1 MVERENFKI
10 GGQAMKE
17 ELFDKKIK
25 ELVQGFEEPADG
37 ALWSSIGSELA
48 RIRRIKFIKRISAYA
63 ASAAAV
69 VVGIWLFVNP
79 LDRDELGASPSDLA
93 VAEKEF
99 VAEEVD
105 IVTVVPDIEEIVAD
119 NYQPEN
125 NIRILSSG
133 VPQDLV
139 EMGDPDVEKGP
150 SLMSGESDMEVA
162 EVSVVAESTQVQVIE
177 SEAESSEFDVAE
189 ELVAQ
194 GNVSESAEVAVE
206 ELYGYEE
213 YLLEEDY
220 SRKGGSFSLSAGGNM
235 STVDNESSM
244 VFFPGPSFNVG
255 GGQGVVENHS
265 ITPTA
270 PPNHY
275 FPISAGLN
283 LTYSFLNDKMAVGL
297 GLNYSYLY
305 SKYEALVDRRYDAN
319 VKQSVHYIG
328 VPLNLY
334 YNIVGNEYIT
344 FYASLGGM
352 MERALKIDYD
362 VTTLSGE
369 KMDRYITPKG
379 FQWSVNV
386 GVGFEYRFVKFMGIY
401 VDPRLTYY
409 FQEKSQPFTVRS
421 EQPLQFNLEI
431 GFRFHL

>member
-1 MVERENFKI
+1 MVEGEDFKD
-10 GGQAMKE
+10 GEYVMKD
-17 ELFDKKIK
+17 ELFDKKVK
-25 ELVQGFEEPADG
+25 ELVEGFEEAADG

-48 RIRRIKFIKRISAYA
+48 RIRRIKLIKRISVYA
-63 ASAAAV
+63 ASSAAV
-69 VVGIWLFVNP
+69 VVGVLLFVNS
-79 LDRDELGASPSDLA
+79 LGRDELGASLSDLA
-93 VAEKEF
+93 MAEKEF

-105 IVTVVPDIEEIVAD
+105 VVTIVPDIEEIVAD

-133 VPQDLV
+133 VPQDLG
-139 EMGDPDVEKGP
+139 EKGDPDVEKGP
-150 SLMSGESDMEVA
+150 SLLSGESYMEVA

-177 SEAESSEFDVAE
+177 SEAESSKFDVAE
-189 ELVAQ
+189 ELVAI
-194 GNVSESAEVAVE
+194 E

-220 SRKGGSFSLSAGGNM
+220 GRKGGSFSLSAGGNM

-334 YNIVGNEYIT
+334 YNVVGNEYIT

>member
-1 MVERENFKI
+1 
-10 GGQAMKE
+10 MKE

-48 RIRRIKFIKRISAYA
+48 RIRRIKLIKRISAYA

-105 IVTVVPDIEEIVAD
+105 IVTVVPVAQEYLAD
-119 NYQPEN
+119 N
-125 NIRILSSG
+125 LHSVKSSG
-133 VPQDLV
+133 VLS
-139 EMGDPDVEKGP
+139 DVVKE
-150 SLMSGESDMEVA
+150 SSELLEESDEESVAAYEV
-162 EVSVVAESTQVQVIE
+162 EEQSQVQVVMGDVKSSE
-177 SEAESSEFDVAE
+177 SVLEAES
-189 ELVAQ
+189 VAQ
-194 GNVSESAEVAVE
+194 VDVLESEEISSE

-220 SRKGGSFSLSAGGNM
+220 SSKGGSFSLSAGGNM

-319 VKQSVHYIG
+319 VKQSVHYVG

>member
-1 MVERENFKI
+1 
-10 GGQAMKE
+10 MKE

-48 RIRRIKFIKRISAYA
+48 RLRRIKFIKRISAYA
-63 ASAAAV
+63 VSAAAV

-105 IVTVVPDIEEIVAD
+105 IVTVVPVAQEYLAD
-119 NYQPEN
+119 NFHSVK
-125 NIRILSSG
+125 SSG
-133 VPQDLV
+133 VLS
-139 EMGDPDVEKGP
+139 DVVKE
-150 SLMSGESDMEVA
+150 SSELLEESDEESVAAYEV
-162 EVSVVAESTQVQVIE
+162 EEQSQVQVVMGDVKSSE
-177 SEAESSEFDVAE
+177 SVLEAES
-189 ELVAQ
+189 VAQ
-194 GNVSESAEVAVE
+194 VDVLESEEVSSE

>member
-1 MVERENFKI
+1 
-10 GGQAMKE
+10 MKD

-25 ELVQGFEEPADG
+25 ELEQGFEEPADG
-37 ALWSSIGSELA
+37 ALWSSIGSGLA
-48 RIRRIKFIKRISAYA
+48 RIRRIKLVKRISIYV

-69 VVGIWLFVNP
+69 LVGILLFVNP

-93 VAEKEF
+93 VAENEF

-105 IVTVVPDIEEIVAD
+105 IVTVVPVAQEHLAD
-119 NYQPEN
+119 NLHSVKSFGVLSK
-125 NIRILSSG
+125 ILKESSE
-133 VPQDLV
+133 LL
-139 EMGDPDVEKGP
+139 K
-150 SLMSGESDMEVA
+150 ESDEESVAAYEV
-162 EVSVVAESTQVQVIE
+162 EEQSQVQVVMGDVKSSESVLEVESVAQVDVLE
-177 SEAESSEFDVAE
+177 SEEVSS
-189 ELVAQ
+189 
-194 GNVSESAEVAVE
+194 E

-334 YNIVGNEYIT
+334 YNVVGNEHIT

-386 GVGFEYRFVKFMGIY
+386 GVGFEYRFVEFMGIY

-421 EQPLQFNLEI
+421 EQPLQFNLEL

>member
-10 GGQAMKE
+10 GGQAMKD

-25 ELVQGFEEPADG
+25 ELEQGFEEPADG
-37 ALWSSIGSELA
+37 ALWSSIGSGLA
-48 RIRRIKFIKRISAYA
+48 RIRRIKLVKRISIYV

-69 VVGIWLFVNP
+69 VVGILLFVNP

-93 VAEKEF
+93 VAENEF

-105 IVTVVPDIEEIVAD
+105 IVTVVPVAQEHLAD
-119 NYQPEN
+119 NLHSVKSSG
-125 NIRILSSG
+125 ILS
-133 VPQDLV
+133 
-139 EMGDPDVEKGP
+139 DVVKE
-150 SLMSGESDMEVA
+150 SSELLEESDEESVATFEV
-162 EVSVVAESTQVQVIE
+162 EEQSQVQVVMGDVKSSE
-177 SEAESSEFDVAE
+177 SVLEAES
-189 ELVAQ
+189 VAQ
-194 GNVSESAEVAVE
+194 VDVLESEGVSSE

-244 VFFPGPSFNVG
+244 AFFPGPSFNVG

-328 VPLNLY
+328 VPVNLY
-334 YNIVGNEYIT
+334 YNVVGNEHIT

-386 GVGFEYRFVKFMGIY
+386 GVGFEYRFVEFMGIY

-421 EQPLQFNLEI
+421 EQPLQFNLEL

>member
-1 MVERENFKI
+1 
-10 GGQAMKE
+10 MKE

-37 ALWSSIGSELA
+37 SLWSSIGSELA
-48 RIRRIKFIKRISAYA
+48 RIRRIKFVKRISIYV

-99 VAEEVD
+99 VQEEVD
-105 IVTVVPDIEEIVAD
+105 IVTVVPVAQEYLAD
-119 NYQPEN
+119 N
-125 NIRILSSG
+125 LHSVKSSG
-133 VPQDLV
+133 VLS
-139 EMGDPDVEKGP
+139 DVVKE
-150 SLMSGESDMEVA
+150 SSELLEESDEESVPAYEV
-162 EVSVVAESTQVQVIE
+162 EEQSQVQVVMGDVKSSE
-177 SEAESSEFDVAE
+177 SVLEAES
-189 ELVAQ
+189 VAQ
-194 GNVSESAEVAVE
+194 VDVLESEEVSSE

-213 YLLEEDY
+213 YLLEDDY

>member
-10 GGQAMKE
+10 GGQAMKD

-25 ELVQGFEEPADG
+25 ELEQGFEEPVDG
-37 ALWSSIGSELA
+37 ALWSSIGSGLA
-48 RIRRIKFIKRISAYA
+48 RIRRIKLVKRISIYV

-69 VVGIWLFVNP
+69 LVGILLFVNP

-99 VAEEVD
+99 IAEEVD
-105 IVTVVPDIEEIVAD
+105 IVTVVPVAQERLAD
-119 NYQPEN
+119 NLHSVKSSG
-125 NIRILSSG
+125 ILS
-133 VPQDLV
+133 
-139 EMGDPDVEKGP
+139 DVVKE
-150 SLMSGESDMEVA
+150 SSELLEESDEESVATFEV
-162 EVSVVAESTQVQVIE
+162 EEQSQVQVVMGDVKSSE
-177 SEAESSEFDVAE
+177 SVLEAES
-189 ELVAQ
+189 VAQ
-194 GNVSESAEVAVE
+194 VDVLESEGVSSE

-244 VFFPGPSFNVG
+244 AFFPGPSFNVG

-283 LTYSFLNDKMAVGL
+283 LTYSFLNNKMAVGL
-297 GLNYSYLY
+297 GLNYSDLY

-328 VPLNLY
+328 VPVNLY
-334 YNIVGNEYIT
+334 YNVVGNEHIT

-386 GVGFEYRFVKFMGIY
+386 GVGFEYRFVEFMGIY

-421 EQPLQFNLEI
+421 EQPLQFNLEL

>member
-1 MVERENFKI
+1 
-10 GGQAMKE
+10 MKE

-48 RIRRIKFIKRISAYA
+48 RIRRIKLIKRISAYA

-105 IVTVVPDIEEIVAD
+105 IVTVVPVAQEYLAD
-119 NYQPEN
+119 N
-125 NIRILSSG
+125 LHSVKSSG
-133 VPQDLV
+133 VLS
-139 EMGDPDVEKGP
+139 DVVKE
-150 SLMSGESDMEVA
+150 SSELLEESDEESVAAYEV
-162 EVSVVAESTQVQVIE
+162 EEQSQVQVVMDDVKSSE
-177 SEAESSEFDVAE
+177 SVLEAES
-189 ELVAQ
+189 VAQ
-194 GNVSESAEVAVE
+194 VDVLESEEVSSE

-352 MERALKIDYD
+352 MERAFKIDYD

-369 KMDRYITPKG
+369 KMDRYITPEG

>member
-1 MVERENFKI
+1 
-10 GGQAMKE
+10 MKE

-48 RIRRIKFIKRISAYA
+48 RIRRLKFIKRISAYA

-105 IVTVVPDIEEIVAD
+105 IVTVVPVAQEYLAD
-119 NYQPEN
+119 N
-125 NIRILSSG
+125 LHSVKSSG
-133 VPQDLV
+133 VLS
-139 EMGDPDVEKGP
+139 DVVKE
-150 SLMSGESDMEVA
+150 SSELLEESDEESVAAYEV
-162 EVSVVAESTQVQVIE
+162 EEQSQVQVVMDDVKSSE
-177 SEAESSEFDVAE
+177 SVLEAES
-189 ELVAQ
+189 VAQ
-194 GNVSESAEVAVE
+194 VDVLESEEVSSE

-352 MERALKIDYD
+352 MERAFKIDYD

-369 KMDRYITPKG
+369 KMDRYITPEG

>member
-1 MVERENFKI
+1 MVEGEDFKD
-10 GGQAMKE
+10 GEYVMKD
-17 ELFDKKIK
+17 ELFDKKVK
-25 ELVQGFEEPADG
+25 ELVEVFEEPADG

-48 RIRRIKFIKRISAYA
+48 RIRRIKLIKRISVYA
-63 ASAAAV
+63 ASSAAV
-69 VVGIWLFVNP
+69 VVGVLLFVNS
-79 LDRDELGASPSDLA
+79 LGRDELGASLSDLA
-93 VAEKEF
+93 MAEKEF

-105 IVTVVPDIEEIVAD
+105 IVTVVPVAQEHLAD
-119 NYQPEN
+119 NLHSVKSSG
-125 NIRILSSG
+125 ILS
-133 VPQDLV
+133 
-139 EMGDPDVEKGP
+139 DVVKE
-150 SLMSGESDMEVA
+150 SSELLEESDEESVATFEV
-162 EVSVVAESTQVQVIE
+162 EEQSQVQVVMGDVKSSE
-177 SEAESSEFDVAE
+177 SVLEAES
-189 ELVAQ
+189 VAQ
-194 GNVSESAEVAVE
+194 VDVLESEGVSSE

-386 GVGFEYRFVKFMGIY
+386 GVGFEYRFVEFMGIY

-431 GFRFHL
+431 GFIFHL

>member
-1 MVERENFKI
+1 VVEGEDFKD
-10 GGQAMKE
+10 GEYVMKD
-17 ELFDKKIK
+17 ELFDKKVK
-25 ELVQGFEEPADG
+25 ELVEGFEEPADG

-48 RIRRIKFIKRISAYA
+48 RIRRIKLIKRISVYA
-63 ASAAAV
+63 ASSAAV
-69 VVGIWLFVNP
+69 VVGVLLFVNS
-79 LDRDELGASPSDLA
+79 LGRDELGASLSDLA
-93 VAEKEF
+93 MAEKEF
-99 VAEEVD
+99 VQEEVD
-105 IVTVVPDIEEIVAD
+105 VVTIVPDIEEIVAD
-119 NYQPEN
+119 KYQPEN

-133 VPQDLV
+133 VPQDLG
-139 EMGDPDVEKGP
+139 EMGYPDVEKGS

-189 ELVAQ
+189 EL
-194 GNVSESAEVAVE
+194 VAVE

-362 VTTLSGE
+362 VTTLSRE

-386 GVGFEYRFVKFMGIY
+386 GVGFEYRFVEFMGVY

>member
-1 MVERENFKI
+1 
-10 GGQAMKE
+10 MKD
-17 ELFDKKIK
+17 ELFDKKVK
-25 ELVQGFEEPADG
+25 ELVEGFEEAADG

-48 RIRRIKFIKRISAYA
+48 RIRRIKLIKRISVYA
-63 ASAAAV
+63 ASSAAV
-69 VVGIWLFVNP
+69 VVGVLLFVNS
-79 LDRDELGASPSDLA
+79 LGRDELGASLSDLA
-93 VAEKEF
+93 MAEKEF

-105 IVTVVPDIEEIVAD
+105 VVTIVPDIEEIVAD

-133 VPQDLV
+133 VPQDLG
-139 EMGDPDVEKGP
+139 EKGDPDVEKGP
-150 SLMSGESDMEVA
+150 SLLSGESYMEVA

-177 SEAESSEFDVAE
+177 SEAESSKFDVAE
-189 ELVAQ
+189 ELVAI
-194 GNVSESAEVAVE
+194 E

-220 SRKGGSFSLSAGGNM
+220 GRKGGSFSLSAGGNM

-334 YNIVGNEYIT
+334 YNVVGNEYIT

>member
-37 ALWSSIGSELA
+37 ALWSSIGSGLA

-105 IVTVVPDIEEIVAD
+105 IVTVVPVAQEHLAD
-119 NYQPEN
+119 N
-125 NIRILSSG
+125 LHSVKSSG
-133 VPQDLV
+133 VLS
-139 EMGDPDVEKGP
+139 DVVKE
-150 SLMSGESDMEVA
+150 SSELLEESDEESVAAYEV
-162 EVSVVAESTQVQVIE
+162 EEQSQVQVVMGDVKSSE
-177 SEAESSEFDVAE
+177 SVLEAES
-189 ELVAQ
+189 VAQ
-194 GNVSESAEVAVE
+194 VDVQESEEVSSE

-213 YLLEEDY
+213 YLLEDDY

-283 LTYSFLNDKMAVGL
+283 LTYSFLNHKMAVGL

-421 EQPLQFNLEI
+421 EQPLQFNLEF

>member
-17 ELFDKKIK
+17 ELFDKEIK

-105 IVTVVPDIEEIVAD
+105 IVTVVPVAQEYLAD
-119 NYQPEN
+119 N
-125 NIRILSSG
+125 LHSVKSSG
-133 VPQDLV
+133 VLSDVVKESSELLEESDEESV
-139 EMGDPDVEKGP
+139 AAYDVEEQ
-150 SLMSGESDMEVA
+150 S
-162 EVSVVAESTQVQVIE
+162 QVQVVMDDVKSSE
-177 SEAESSEFDVAE
+177 SVLEAES
-189 ELVAQ
+189 VAQ
-194 GNVSESAEVAVE
+194 VDVLESEEVSSE

>member
-1 MVERENFKI
+1 
-10 GGQAMKE
+10 MKE

-48 RIRRIKFIKRISAYA
+48 RIRRIKFIKRIFAYA

-105 IVTVVPDIEEIVAD
+105 IVTVVPVAQEHLAD
-119 NYQPEN
+119 N
-125 NIRILSSG
+125 LHSVKSSG
-133 VPQDLV
+133 VMSDVVKESSELLEESDEESV
-139 EMGDPDVEKGP
+139 AAYDVEEQ
-150 SLMSGESDMEVA
+150 S
-162 EVSVVAESTQVQVIE
+162 QVQVVMDDVKSSE
-177 SEAESSEFDVAE
+177 SVLEAES
-189 ELVAQ
+189 VAQ
-194 GNVSESAEVAVE
+194 VDVLESEEVSSE

>member
-1 MVERENFKI
+1 
-10 GGQAMKE
+10 MKE

-48 RIRRIKFIKRISAYA
+48 RLRRIKFIKRISAYA
-63 ASAAAV
+63 VSAAAV

-105 IVTVVPDIEEIVAD
+105 IVTVVPVAQEYLAD
-119 NYQPEN
+119 NFHSVK
-125 NIRILSSG
+125 SSG
-133 VPQDLV
+133 VLS
-139 EMGDPDVEKGP
+139 DVVKE
-150 SLMSGESDMEVA
+150 SSELLEESDEESVAAYEV
-162 EVSVVAESTQVQVIE
+162 EEQSQVQVVMGDVKSSE
-177 SEAESSEFDVAE
+177 SVLEAES
-189 ELVAQ
+189 VAQ
-194 GNVSESAEVAVE
+194 VDVLESEEVSSE

-255 GGQGVVENHS
+255 GGQGVVEIHS

>member
-1 MVERENFKI
+1 
-10 GGQAMKE
+10 MKE

-48 RIRRIKFIKRISAYA
+48 RLRRIKFIKRISAYA

-105 IVTVVPDIEEIVAD
+105 IVTVVPVAQEHLAD
-119 NYQPEN
+119 NLHSVKSYGV
-125 NIRILSSG
+125 LS
-133 VPQDLV
+133 
-139 EMGDPDVEKGP
+139 DVVKE
-150 SLMSGESDMEVA
+150 SSELLEESDEESVAAYEV
-162 EVSVVAESTQVQVIE
+162 EEQSQVQVVMGDVKSSE
-177 SEAESSEFDVAE
+177 SVLEAES
-189 ELVAQ
+189 VAQ
-194 GNVSESAEVAVE
+194 VDVLESEEVSSE

>member
-10 GGQAMKE
+10 GGQAMKD

-25 ELVQGFEEPADG
+25 ELEQGFEEPVDG
-37 ALWSSIGSELA
+37 ALWSSIGSGLA
-48 RIRRIKFIKRISAYA
+48 RIRRIKLVKRISIYV

-69 VVGIWLFVNP
+69 LVGILLFVNP

-99 VAEEVD
+99 IAEEVD
-105 IVTVVPDIEEIVAD
+105 IVTVVPVAQERLAD
-119 NYQPEN
+119 NLHSVKSSG
-125 NIRILSSG
+125 ILS
-133 VPQDLV
+133 
-139 EMGDPDVEKGP
+139 DVVKE
-150 SLMSGESDMEVA
+150 SSELLEESDEESVATFEV
-162 EVSVVAESTQVQVIE
+162 EEQSQVQVVMGDVKSSE
-177 SEAESSEFDVAE
+177 SVLEAES
-189 ELVAQ
+189 VAQ
-194 GNVSESAEVAVE
+194 VDVLESEGVSSE

-244 VFFPGPSFNVG
+244 AFFPGPSFNVG

-386 GVGFEYRFVKFMGIY
+386 GVGFEYRFVEFMGVY

>member
-1 MVERENFKI
+1 
-10 GGQAMKE
+10 MKD
-17 ELFDKKIK
+17 ELFDKKVK
-25 ELVQGFEEPADG
+25 ELVEGFEEPADG

-48 RIRRIKFIKRISAYA
+48 RIRRIKLIKRISVYA
-63 ASAAAV
+63 ASSAAV
-69 VVGIWLFVNP
+69 VVGVLLFVNS
-79 LDRDELGASPSDLA
+79 LGRDELGASPSDLA
-93 VAEKEF
+93 MAEKEF
-99 VAEEVD
+99 VQEEVD
-105 IVTVVPDIEEIVAD
+105 VVTIVPDIEEIVAD
-119 NYQPEN
+119 KYQPEN

-133 VPQDLV
+133 VPQDLG

-150 SLMSGESDMEVA
+150 SLLSGESDIEVV

-189 ELVAQ
+189 EL
-194 GNVSESAEVAVE
+194 VAVE

>member
-1 MVERENFKI
+1 
-10 GGQAMKE
+10 MKD
-17 ELFDKKIK
+17 ELFDKKVK
-25 ELVQGFEEPADG
+25 ELVEGFEEPADG

-48 RIRRIKFIKRISAYA
+48 RIRRIKLIKRISVYA
-63 ASAAAV
+63 ASSAAV
-69 VVGIWLFVNP
+69 VVGVLLFVNS
-79 LDRDELGASPSDLA
+79 LGRDELGASLSDLA
-93 VAEKEF
+93 MAEKEF
-99 VAEEVD
+99 VQEEVD
-105 IVTVVPDIEEIVAD
+105 VVTIVPDIEEIVAD

-133 VPQDLV
+133 VPQDLG

-162 EVSVVAESTQVQVIE
+162 EVSVVAESTQVQVVE
-177 SEAESSEFDVAE
+177 SEAESSEFDVPE
-189 ELVAQ
+189 EL
-194 GNVSESAEVAVE
+194 VAVE

-386 GVGFEYRFVKFMGIY
+386 GVGFEYRFVEFMGVY

>member
-1 MVERENFKI
+1 
-10 GGQAMKE
+10 MKE
-17 ELFDKKIK
+17 GLFDKKIK
-25 ELVQGFEEPADG
+25 ELVEGFEEPADG

-105 IVTVVPDIEEIVAD
+105 IVTVVPVAQEYLAD
-119 NYQPEN
+119 N
-125 NIRILSSG
+125 LHSVKSSG
-133 VPQDLV
+133 VLS
-139 EMGDPDVEKGP
+139 DVVKE
-150 SLMSGESDMEVA
+150 SSELLEESDEESVAAYEV
-162 EVSVVAESTQVQVIE
+162 EEQSQVQVVMGDVKSSE
-177 SEAESSEFDVAE
+177 SVLEAES
-189 ELVAQ
+189 VAQ
-194 GNVSESAEVAVE
+194 VDVLESEEASSE

-334 YNIVGNEYIT
+334 YNVVGNEYIT

-401 VDPRLTYY
+401 VDPRLAYY

>member
-1 MVERENFKI
+1 MVEGEDFKD
-10 GGQAMKE
+10 GEYVMKD
-17 ELFDKKIK
+17 ELFDKKVK
-25 ELVQGFEEPADG
+25 ELVEGFEEAADG

-48 RIRRIKFIKRISAYA
+48 RIRRIKLIKRISVYA
-63 ASAAAV
+63 ASSAAV
-69 VVGIWLFVNP
+69 VVGVLLFVNS
-79 LDRDELGASPSDLA
+79 LGRDELGASLSDLA
-93 VAEKEF
+93 MAEKEF
-99 VAEEVD
+99 VQEEVD
-105 IVTVVPDIEEIVAD
+105 VVTVVPDIEEIVAD
-119 NYQPEN
+119 KYQPEN

-133 VPQDLV
+133 LPQDLG

-189 ELVAQ
+189 EL
-194 GNVSESAEVAVE
+194 VAVE

-369 KMDRYITPKG
+369 QMDRYITPKG

-386 GVGFEYRFVKFMGIY
+386 GVGFEYRFVEFMGVY

>member
-1 MVERENFKI
+1 
-10 GGQAMKE
+10 MKE

-25 ELVQGFEEPADG
+25 ELVEGFKEPADG

-48 RIRRIKFIKRISAYA
+48 RIRRIKLIKRISAYA

-79 LDRDELGASPSDLA
+79 LDRDELGVSPSDLA

-105 IVTVVPDIEEIVAD
+105 IVTVVPVAQEHLAD
-119 NYQPEN
+119 N
-125 NIRILSSG
+125 LHSVKSSG
-133 VPQDLV
+133 VLS
-139 EMGDPDVEKGP
+139 DVVKE
-150 SLMSGESDMEVA
+150 SSELLEESDEESVGAYEV
-162 EVSVVAESTQVQVIE
+162 EEQSQVQVVMGDVKSSE
-177 SEAESSEFDVAE
+177 SVLEAES
-189 ELVAQ
+189 VAQ
-194 GNVSESAEVAVE
+194 VDVLESEEVSSE

>member
-1 MVERENFKI
+1 
-10 GGQAMKE
+10 MKE

-37 ALWSSIGSELA
+37 ALWSSIGSGLA
-48 RIRRIKFIKRISAYA
+48 RIRRIKLIKRISAYA

-105 IVTVVPDIEEIVAD
+105 IVTVVPVAQEHLAD
-119 NYQPEN
+119 N
-125 NIRILSSG
+125 LHSVKSSG
-133 VPQDLV
+133 VLS
-139 EMGDPDVEKGP
+139 DVVKE
-150 SLMSGESDMEVA
+150 SSELLEESDEESVAAYEV
-162 EVSVVAESTQVQVIE
+162 EEQSQVQVVMGDVKSSE
-177 SEAESSEFDVAE
+177 YVLEAES
-189 ELVAQ
+189 VAQ
-194 GNVSESAEVAVE
+194 VDVLESEEVSSE

>member
-105 IVTVVPDIEEIVAD
+105 IVTVVPVAQEHLAD
-119 NYQPEN
+119 N
-125 NIRILSSG
+125 LHSVKSSG
-133 VPQDLV
+133 VLS
-139 EMGDPDVEKGP
+139 DVVKE
-150 SLMSGESDMEVA
+150 SSELLEESDGKSVAAYEV
-162 EVSVVAESTQVQVIE
+162 EEQSQVQVVMRDVKSSE
-177 SEAESSEFDVAE
+177 SVLEAES
-189 ELVAQ
+189 VAQ
-194 GNVSESAEVAVE
+194 VDVLESEEVSSE

-369 KMDRYITPKG
+369 KMDRYIIPEG

>member
-1 MVERENFKI
+1 
-10 GGQAMKE
+10 MKD

-25 ELVQGFEEPADG
+25 ELEQDFEEPVDG
-37 ALWSSIGSELA
+37 ALWSSIGSGLA
-48 RIRRIKFIKRISAYA
+48 RIRRIKLVKRISIYV

-69 VVGIWLFVNP
+69 LVGILLFVNP

-105 IVTVVPDIEEIVAD
+105 IVTVVPVAQERLAD
-119 NYQPEN
+119 NLHSVKSSG
-125 NIRILSSG
+125 ILS
-133 VPQDLV
+133 
-139 EMGDPDVEKGP
+139 DVVKE
-150 SLMSGESDMEVA
+150 SSELLEESDEESVATFEV
-162 EVSVVAESTQVQVIE
+162 EEQSQVQVVMGDVKSSE
-177 SEAESSEFDVAE
+177 SVLEAES
-189 ELVAQ
+189 VAQ
-194 GNVSESAEVAVE
+194 VDVLESEGVSSE

-328 VPLNLY
+328 VPVNLY
-334 YNIVGNEYIT
+334 YNVVGNEHIT
-344 FYASLGGM
+344 FYVSLGGM

-386 GVGFEYRFVKFMGIY
+386 GVGFEYRFVEFMGIY

-421 EQPLQFNLEI
+421 EQPLQFNLEL

>member
-37 ALWSSIGSELA
+37 SLWSSIGSELA
-48 RIRRIKFIKRISAYA
+48 RIRRIKFVKRISIYV

-99 VAEEVD
+99 VQEEVD
-105 IVTVVPDIEEIVAD
+105 IVTVVPVAQEYLAD
-119 NYQPEN
+119 N
-125 NIRILSSG
+125 LHSVKSSG
-133 VPQDLV
+133 VLS
-139 EMGDPDVEKGP
+139 DVVKE
-150 SLMSGESDMEVA
+150 SSELLEESDEESVPAYEV
-162 EVSVVAESTQVQVIE
+162 EEQSQVQVVMGDVKSSE
-177 SEAESSEFDVAE
+177 SVLEAES
-189 ELVAQ
+189 VAQ
-194 GNVSESAEVAVE
+194 VDVLESEEVSSE

-213 YLLEEDY
+213 YLLEDDY

>member
-10 GGQAMKE
+10 RGQAMKE

-48 RIRRIKFIKRISAYA
+48 RLRRIKFIKRISAYA
-63 ASAAAV
+63 VSAAAV

-105 IVTVVPDIEEIVAD
+105 IVTVVPVAQEYLAD
-119 NYQPEN
+119 NFHSVK
-125 NIRILSSG
+125 SSG
-133 VPQDLV
+133 VLS
-139 EMGDPDVEKGP
+139 DVVKE
-150 SLMSGESDMEVA
+150 SSELLEESDEESVAAYEV
-162 EVSVVAESTQVQVIE
+162 EEQSQVQVVMGDVKSSE
-177 SEAESSEFDVAE
+177 SVLEAES
-189 ELVAQ
+189 VAQ
-194 GNVSESAEVAVE
+194 VDVLESEEVSSE

>member
-1 MVERENFKI
+1 
-10 GGQAMKE
+10 MKE

-37 ALWSSIGSELA
+37 ALWSSIGSGLA
-48 RIRRIKFIKRISAYA
+48 RIRRVKFIKRISAYA

-105 IVTVVPDIEEIVAD
+105 IVTVVPVAQEYLAD
-119 NYQPEN
+119 N
-125 NIRILSSG
+125 LHSVKSSG
-133 VPQDLV
+133 VLS
-139 EMGDPDVEKGP
+139 DVVKE
-150 SLMSGESDMEVA
+150 SSELLEESDEESVAAYEV
-162 EVSVVAESTQVQVIE
+162 EEQSQVQVVMGNVKSSE
-177 SEAESSEFDVAE
+177 SVLEAES
-189 ELVAQ
+189 VAQ
-194 GNVSESAEVAVE
+194 VDVLESEEVSSE

>member
-1 MVERENFKI
+1 
-10 GGQAMKE
+10 MKK

-25 ELVQGFEEPADG
+25 ELVEGFEEPADG

-105 IVTVVPDIEEIVAD
+105 IVTVVPVAQEYLVD
-119 NYQPEN
+119 N
-125 NIRILSSG
+125 LHSVKSSG
-133 VPQDLV
+133 VLS
-139 EMGDPDVEKGP
+139 DVVKE
-150 SLMSGESDMEVA
+150 SSELLEESDEESVAAYEV
-162 EVSVVAESTQVQVIE
+162 EEQSQVQVVMGDMK
-177 SEAESSEFDVAE
+177 SSEFDVAE

-334 YNIVGNEYIT
+334 YNVVGNEYIT

-401 VDPRLTYY
+401 IDPRLTYY

>member
-1 MVERENFKI
+1 
-10 GGQAMKE
+10 MKE

-37 ALWSSIGSELA
+37 SLWSSIGSELA

-79 LDRDELGASPSDLA
+79 LDRDELGASPSVLA

-105 IVTVVPDIEEIVAD
+105 IVTVVPVAQEYLAD
-119 NYQPEN
+119 N
-125 NIRILSSG
+125 LHSVKSSG
-133 VPQDLV
+133 VLS
-139 EMGDPDVEKGP
+139 DVVKE
-150 SLMSGESDMEVA
+150 SSELLEESDGESVAAYEV
-162 EVSVVAESTQVQVIE
+162 EEQSQVQVVMGDVKSSE
-177 SEAESSEFDVAE
+177 SVLEAES
-189 ELVAQ
+189 VAQ
-194 GNVSESAEVAVE
+194 VDVLESEEVSSE

>member
-1 MVERENFKI
+1 
-10 GGQAMKE
+10 MKE

-25 ELVQGFEEPADG
+25 ELVQGFEGPADG

-105 IVTVVPDIEEIVAD
+105 IVTVVPVAQEYLAD
-119 NYQPEN
+119 N
-125 NIRILSSG
+125 LHSVKSSG
-133 VPQDLV
+133 VLSDVVKESSELLEKSDEESVAAYEV
-139 EMGDPDVEKGP
+139 EEQ
-150 SLMSGESDMEVA
+150 S
-162 EVSVVAESTQVQVIE
+162 QVQVVMGDVKSSE
-177 SEAESSEFDVAE
+177 SVLEAES
-189 ELVAQ
+189 VAQ
-194 GNVSESAEVAVE
+194 VDVLESEEVSSE

-213 YLLEEDY
+213 YLLEDDY

>member
-1 MVERENFKI
+1 
-10 GGQAMKE
+10 MKD

-25 ELVQGFEEPADG
+25 ELEQGFEEPVDG
-37 ALWSSIGSELA
+37 ALWSSIGSGLA
-48 RIRRIKFIKRISAYA
+48 RIRRIKLVKRISIYV

-69 VVGIWLFVNP
+69 LVGILLFVNP

-99 VAEEVD
+99 IAEEVD
-105 IVTVVPDIEEIVAD
+105 IVTVVPVAQEHLAD
-119 NYQPEN
+119 NLHSVKSFGVLSK
-125 NIRILSSG
+125 ILKESSE
-133 VPQDLV
+133 LL
-139 EMGDPDVEKGP
+139 K
-150 SLMSGESDMEVA
+150 ESDEESVAAYEV
-162 EVSVVAESTQVQVIE
+162 EEQSQVQVVMGDVKSSESVLEVESVAQVDVLE
-177 SEAESSEFDVAE
+177 SEEVSS
-189 ELVAQ
+189 
-194 GNVSESAEVAVE
+194 E

-386 GVGFEYRFVKFMGIY
+386 GVGFEYRFVEFMGIY

>member
-1 MVERENFKI
+1 
-10 GGQAMKE
+10 MKE

-37 ALWSSIGSELA
+37 ALWSSIGSGLA

-105 IVTVVPDIEEIVAD
+105 IVTVVPVAQEHLAD
-119 NYQPEN
+119 N
-125 NIRILSSG
+125 LHSVKSSG
-133 VPQDLV
+133 VLS
-139 EMGDPDVEKGP
+139 DVVKE
-150 SLMSGESDMEVA
+150 SSELLEESDEESVAAYEV
-162 EVSVVAESTQVQVIE
+162 EEQSQVQVVMGDVKSSE
-177 SEAESSEFDVAE
+177 SVLEAES
-189 ELVAQ
+189 VAQ
-194 GNVSESAEVAVE
+194 VDVLESEEVSSE

>member
-1 MVERENFKI
+1 
-10 GGQAMKE
+10 MKE

-79 LDRDELGASPSDLA
+79 LDRDELGASLSDLA
-93 VAEKEF
+93 MAEKEF

-105 IVTVVPDIEEIVAD
+105 VVTIVPDIEEIVAD

-133 VPQDLV
+133 VPQDLG
-139 EMGDPDVEKGP
+139 EKGDPDVEKGP
-150 SLMSGESDMEVA
+150 SLLSGESYMEVA

-177 SEAESSEFDVAE
+177 SEAEFSEFDVAE
-189 ELVAQ
+189 EL
-194 GNVSESAEVAVE
+194 VAVE

-386 GVGFEYRFVKFMGIY
+386 GVGFEYRFVEFMGVY

>member
-1 MVERENFKI
+1 
-10 GGQAMKE
+10 MKD

-25 ELVQGFEEPADG
+25 ELEQGFEEPADG
-37 ALWSSIGSELA
+37 ALWSSIGSGLA
-48 RIRRIKFIKRISAYA
+48 RIRRIKLVKRISIYV

-69 VVGIWLFVNP
+69 VVGILLFVNP

-105 IVTVVPDIEEIVAD
+105 IVTVVPVAQERLAD
-119 NYQPEN
+119 NLHSVKSSG
-125 NIRILSSG
+125 ILS
-133 VPQDLV
+133 
-139 EMGDPDVEKGP
+139 DVVKE
-150 SLMSGESDMEVA
+150 SSELLEESDEESVATFEV
-162 EVSVVAESTQVQVIE
+162 EEQSQVQVVMGDVKSSE
-177 SEAESSEFDVAE
+177 SVLEAES
-189 ELVAQ
+189 VAQ
-194 GNVSESAEVAVE
+194 VDVLESEGVSSE

>member
-1 MVERENFKI
+1 
-10 GGQAMKE
+10 MKE

-105 IVTVVPDIEEIVAD
+105 IVTVVPVAQEYLAD
-119 NYQPEN
+119 N
-125 NIRILSSG
+125 LHSVKSSG
-133 VPQDLV
+133 VLS
-139 EMGDPDVEKGP
+139 DVVKE
-150 SLMSGESDMEVA
+150 SSELLEESDEESVAAYEV
-162 EVSVVAESTQVQVIE
+162 EEQSQVQVVMGDVKSSE
-177 SEAESSEFDVAE
+177 SVLEAES
-189 ELVAQ
+189 VAQ
-194 GNVSESAEVAVE
+194 VDVLESEEVSSE

>member
-1 MVERENFKI
+1 
-10 GGQAMKE
+10 MKE

-79 LDRDELGASPSDLA
+79 LDRDELGASPSVLA

-105 IVTVVPDIEEIVAD
+105 IVTVVPVAQEYLAD
-119 NYQPEN
+119 N
-125 NIRILSSG
+125 LHSVKSSG
-133 VPQDLV
+133 VLS
-139 EMGDPDVEKGP
+139 DVVKE
-150 SLMSGESDMEVA
+150 SSELLEESDGESVAAYEV
-162 EVSVVAESTQVQVIE
+162 EEQSQVQVVMGDVKSSE
-177 SEAESSEFDVAE
+177 SVLEAES
-189 ELVAQ
+189 VAQ
-194 GNVSESAEVAVE
+194 VDVLESEEVSSE